1 MRDFLR
7 NYSQEISLGLWV
19 LILSAITAVL
29 GMALGTAAGV
39 LGVRPDSIGALFFI
53 ALFVALAV
61 ALGLL
66 AFRLSE
72 ATEDF
77 FYRL

>member
-7 NYSQEISLGLWV
+7 NHSQGISFGVWI
-19 LILSAITAVL
+19 LILGAIMAAV
-29 GMALGTAAGV
+29 GSILGTAAGI
-39 LGVRPDSIGALFFI
+39 LGFRPDSVGAFFFI

-66 AFRLSE
+66 AFKLSE
-72 ATEDF
+72 EMEDF